1 LDWSLR
7 TYHLYEE
14 KKSMTVKSLGVMAL
28 LGVALAVAVPMWAHH
43 SHGNYD
49 MEVYTNLTGT
59 IKEAHFLNPHSWVY
73 IEVKDKDDKVTMWA
87 LEGTSPAGLRRRGWD
102 LAAFKPG
109 VTISARCHQ
118 LRDKSPGCLLG
129 FITLD
134 GVERSF
140 D

>member
-1 LDWSLR
+1 MRAKFL
-7 TYHLYEE
+7 
-14 KKSMTVKSLGVMAL
+14 TVL
-28 LGVALAVAVPMWAHH
+28 ALAATALMAALPMWAHH

-59 IKEAHFLNPHSWVY
+59 IKEAHFLNPHSWIY
-73 IEVKDKDDKVTMWA
+73 LDVKDSDGKVTTWA
-87 LEGTSPAGLRRRGWD
+87 LEGTSPAGLRRTGWD

-118 LRDKSPGCLLG
+118 LKDGSPGCLLG

-134 GVERSF
+134 GVEKTF